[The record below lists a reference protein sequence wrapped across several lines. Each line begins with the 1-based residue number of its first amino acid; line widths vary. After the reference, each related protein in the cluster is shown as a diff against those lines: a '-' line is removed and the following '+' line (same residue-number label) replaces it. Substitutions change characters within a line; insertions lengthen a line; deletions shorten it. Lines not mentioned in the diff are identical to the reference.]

1 MKKLILLV
9 TITCVTSSA
18 FALYWANIE
27 HFKGGNSSIMQEVN
41 TGKRIV
47 FMGNSITEGWS
58 NFDSI
63 FFSKNQFI
71 NRGIG
76 GQTTPQMLLRFK
88 QDVIDIKANT
98 VIILA
103 GINDIAENT
112 GPISLKQILGNIISM
127 CELANQNNIRVILCS
142 VLPANKFPWEPKI
155 TPTQKVIE
163 LNKMLLEYANSKSIT
178 YVDYYSKMV
187 DDKQGLIPP
196 YGYDPVHPNQEGYV
210 VMKHILS
217 EVLEIK

>member
-9 TITCVTSSA
+9 TITCVTTSE
-18 FALYWANIE
+18 FAQDWANLE

-88 QDVIDIKANT
+88 QDVIDIKANI

-112 GPISLKQILGNIISM
+112 GPISLK
-127 CELANQNNIRVILCS
+127 
-142 VLPANKFPWEPKI
+142 
-155 TPTQKVIE
+155 
-163 LNKMLLEYANSKSIT
+163 
-178 YVDYYSKMV
+178 
-187 DDKQGLIPP
+187 
-196 YGYDPVHPNQEGYV
+196 
-210 VMKHILS
+210 
-217 EVLEIK
+217 

>member
-9 TITCVTSSA
+9 TITCTNSST
-18 FALYWANIE
+18 FAQDWANLIR
-27 HFKGGNSSIMQEVN
+27 FKEENSSIMQKVN

-47 FMGNSITEGWS
+47 FIGNSITEDWS

-76 GQTTPQMLLRFK
+76 GQTTPQMLQLFK
-88 QDVIDIKANT
+88 QDVIDIKVNT

-103 GINDIAENT
+103 GINDVAENT

-155 TPTQKVIE
+155 TSTQKVI
-163 LNKMLLEYANSKSIT
+163 
-178 YVDYYSKMV
+178 
-187 DDKQGLIPP
+187 
-196 YGYDPVHPNQEGYV
+196 
-210 VMKHILS
+210 
-217 EVLEIK
+217 

>member
-1 MKKLILLV
+1 MKKLILLFI
-9 TITCVTSSA
+9 ITCITSSIIA
-18 FALYWANIE
+18 QDWANLE
-27 HFKGGNSSIMQEVN
+27 RFKEENTSIMQEEI

-58 NFDSI
+58 NFDSV
-63 FFSKNQFI
+63 FFSENQFI

-112 GPISLKQILGNIISM
+112 GPITLNQILGDIIYM
-127 CELANQNNIRVILCS
+127 
-142 VLPANKFPWEPKI
+142 
-155 TPTQKVIE
+155 
-163 LNKMLLEYANSKSIT
+163 
-178 YVDYYSKMV
+178 
-187 DDKQGLIPP
+187 
-196 YGYDPVHPNQEGYV
+196 
-210 VMKHILS
+210 
-217 EVLEIK
+217 